1 MSQLS
6 KEMRAGKRTIGQIS
20 QAHNVSKHR
29 LDAIRKLKEV
39 EDEFVRQVRVLPLAG
54 DDDNQT

>member
-1 MSQLS
+1 MNVLS
-6 KEMRAGKRTIGQIS
+6 AELRAGKRTIGQIS

-39 EDEFVRQVRVLPLAG
+39 EDEFVRQVSVLVLRRR
-54 DDDNQT
+54 